1 MVTRK
6 RQGAEKTG
14 YHHGDLSRALRA
26 LAVRLIAE
34 NGVDAF
40 SLSQAARLLGVTP
53 SAAYRHYADKSALLK
68 AVCIDGFHALGHRWL
83 ELMAVHV
90 ATIDSSPQSVSLAR
104 FSAGADAYFLFA
116 LENPMLFRL
125 MYGPFGTGANDWT
138 LFTDPGEFNPYAIL
152 GQTLDELVQAGVVS
166 AGARVNGEVVAF
178 SAIHGVAEL
187 AISGAFG
194 RLSEVQ
200 LWGQLEQVKRNLLLG
215 LRNEEVLVAPPT
227 RSHVDP
233 QSKRRTLRRALT

>member
-1 MVTRK
+1 VTAQEGLGCAVGVGRG
-6 RQGAEKTG
+6 QGLRG
-14 YHHGDLSRALRA
+14 ALVCDD
-26 LAVRLIAE
+26 AVGNQRI
-34 NGVDAF
+34 G
-40 SLSQAARLLGVTP
+40 
-53 SAAYRHYADKSALLK
+53 
-68 AVCIDGFHALGHRWL
+68 
-83 ELMAVHV
+83 
-90 ATIDSSPQSVSLAR
+90 
-104 FSAGADAYFLFA
+104 
-116 LENPMLFRL
+116 
-125 MYGPFGTGANDWT
+125 
-138 LFTDPGEFNPYAIL
+138 IL